1 MPSDPCPA
9 LGANTLSQNETEQ
22 LRSLIETWTDD
33 LTSGQVVE
41 WESLWAAEAV
51 LMPPGHQR
59 ISGLGN
65 IADYVTKAF
74 SPGMRYRFSDWSFT
88 GRDDLA
94 VVANQIALAPDDADA
109 GSAQAFNQMI
119 VLRRS
124 EDQGWQ
130 IQTVIFT
137 PAR

>member
-1 MPSDPCPA
+1 MPNDSSPT
-9 LGANTLSQNETEQ
+9 LGANTLSQVETDK

-33 LTSGQVVE
+33 LVSGQIAE
-41 WESLWAAEAV
+41 WDSFWAGEAV

-59 ISGLGN
+59 VSGLSN

-94 VVANQIALAPDDADA
+94 VVANQIELNTGDTDGD
-109 GSAQAFNQMI
+109 SSRAFNQVI
-119 VLRRS
+119 VLRRGA
-124 EDQGWQ
+124 DQSWR

-137 PAR
+137 PIG